1 MVRRLLLV
9 QKILGSNP
17 SASVLIF
24 GLVAQLE
31 ERRFS
36 KSECVSSILTQPG
49 GYSIE
54 FYYFIGF
61 YTILVISVFFE

>member
-17 SASVLIF
+17 SASGF
-24 GLVAQLE
+24 FRLVAQLE

-36 KSECVSSILTQPG
+36 KSECVSSILTQPDG
-49 GYSIE
+49 
-54 FYYFIGF
+54 
-61 YTILVISVFFE
+61 